1 MVHVKNYMPVQCV
14 VDMRSVA
21 IAIRSKVC
29 ECKLGTRSLCFRM
42 SFGVCVMCICLHLG
56 VCVRVCVSCYLCIQW
71 NQRASA
77 SVYTHIRMCII
88 TIHLLLGSP
97 VKRVAVYTHG

>member
-29 ECKLGTRSLCFRM
+29 ECKLGTRSLSYVIRGMCNVYLFA
-42 SFGVCVMCICLHLG
+42 FGCMCA
-56 VCVRVCVSCYLCIQW
+56 CVSCYLCIQW

-97 VKRVAVYTHG
+97 VKRVAVYTHD